1 METMSFSKQRTII
14 IFALCHWCKMM
25 NLILITGIPGS
36 GKTTISQKLSRELGI
51 KRISKDEFKL
61 DYYEKYGF
69 ASNEEKHE
77 LDKLA
82 EEQVYREIVCSAK
95 SGTDLIVDKWYVDT
109 DIIIQQV
116 PKHVMNIIC
125 VQLSVSPQIAAKRYN
140 QRINDGTRHIAL
152 SITNQYPVV
161 TGVTRFE
168 SNKTEEEMLLRIQ
181 STPQIKNSDHYLS
194 ALNDTEDIE
203 FVYATVSNF
212 VRSSIV
218 RE

>member
-1 METMSFSKQRTII
+1 
-14 IFALCHWCKMM
+14 
-25 NLILITGIPGS
+25 
-36 GKTTISQKLSRELGI
+36 
-51 KRISKDEFKL
+51 
-61 DYYEKYGF
+61 
-69 ASNEEKHE
+69 
-77 LDKLA
+77 
-82 EEQVYREIVCSAK
+82 
-95 SGTDLIVDKWYVDT
+95 
-109 DIIIQQV
+109 
-116 PKHVMNIIC
+116 MNIIC

>member
-1 METMSFSKQRTII
+1 
-14 IFALCHWCKMM
+14 M

-82 EEQVYREIVCSAK
+82 EEQVYREIFCSAK

-140 QRINDGTRHIAL
+140 QRINDRTRHIAL

-161 TGVTRFE
+161 TGVTQFE
-168 SNKTEEEMLLRIQ
+168 SNKTKEEMLLRIQ
-181 STPQIKNSDHYLS
+181 NTPQIKNADHYMS
-194 ALNDTEDIE
+194 ALNDTENIE
-203 FVYATVSNF
+203 FVYATISNF

>member
-1 METMSFSKQRTII
+1 
-14 IFALCHWCKMM
+14 MM
-25 NLILITGIPGS
+25 NLILIKGIPGS

-152 SITNQYPVV
+152 SITNQYPAV
-161 TGVTRFE
+161 TGVTQFE

-181 STPQIKNSDHYLS
+181 NTPQIKNADHYMS
-194 ALNDTEDIE
+194 ALNDTENIE
-203 FVYATVSNF
+203 FVYATISNF

>member
-1 METMSFSKQRTII
+1 
-14 IFALCHWCKMM
+14 M

-82 EEQVYREIVCSAK
+82 EEQVYREIFCSAK

-161 TGVTRFE
+161 TGVTQFE

-181 STPQIKNSDHYLS
+181 STPQIKNADHYLTV
-194 ALNDTEDIE
+194 LNDSEELESLCDDVLG
-203 FVYATVSNF
+203 FVKTN
-212 VRSSIV
+212 II
-218 RE
+218 

>member
-1 METMSFSKQRTII
+1 MSFSKQRTIAM
-14 IFALCHWCKMM
+14 FALCHWCKMM

-36 GKTTISQKLSRELGI
+36 GKTTISQKLSQELEI
-51 KRISKDEFKL
+51 KSISKDEFKL

-82 EEQVYREIVCSAK
+82 EEQVYQEIVCRAQ

-161 TGVTRFE
+161 TGVTQFE

-181 STPQIKNSDHYLS
+181 STPQIKNADHYLTV
-194 ALNDTEDIE
+194 LNDSEELESLCDDVLE
-203 FVYATVSNF
+203 FVKTN
-212 VRSSIV
+212 II
-218 RE
+218 

>member
-1 METMSFSKQRTII
+1 
-14 IFALCHWCKMM
+14 MM

-36 GKTTISQKLSRELGI
+36 GKTTVSQKLAQELGI
-51 KRISKDEFKL
+51 KCISKDEFKL

-69 ASNEEKHE
+69 SSSEEKRE

-82 EEQVYREIVCSAK
+82 EDQVYREIVCSAK
-95 SGTDLIVDKWYVDT
+95 SRTDLIVDKWYVDT

-140 QRINDGTRHIAL
+140 ERINDGSRHVAL

-161 TGVTRFE
+161 NGVTQFE
-168 SNKTEEEMLLRIQ
+168 SHKTEEEMLLRVQ
-181 STPQIKNSDHYLS
+181 NTPQIKNADHYLT
-194 ALNDTEDIE
+194 ALNDSEELESLYYDVFG
-203 FVYATVSNF
+203 FVKTKM
-212 VRSSIV
+212 I
-218 RE
+218 

>member
-1 METMSFSKQRTII
+1 
-14 IFALCHWCKMM
+14 M

-36 GKTTISQKLSRELGI
+36 GKTTISQKLSRELRI
-51 KRISKDEFKL
+51 KRISKDGFKL

-82 EEQVYREIVCSAK
+82 EEQVYQEIVYRAQ

-203 FVYATVSNF
+203 FVYDTVSNF

>member
-1 METMSFSKQRTII
+1 
-14 IFALCHWCKMM
+14 MM

-161 TGVTRFE
+161 TGVTQFE

-181 STPQIKNSDHYLS
+181 STPQIKNADHYLTV
-194 ALNDTEDIE
+194 LNDSEELESLCDDVLG
-203 FVYATVSNF
+203 FVKTN
-212 VRSSIV
+212 II
-218 RE
+218 

>member
-1 METMSFSKQRTII
+1 
-14 IFALCHWCKMM
+14 M

-161 TGVTRFE
+161 TGVTQFE

-181 STPQIKNSDHYLS
+181 STPQIKNADHYLTV
-194 ALNDTEDIE
+194 LNDSEELESLCDDVLG
-203 FVYATVSNF
+203 FVKTN
-212 VRSSIV
+212 II
-218 RE
+218 

>member
-1 METMSFSKQRTII
+1 MIAT
-14 IFALCHWCKMM
+14 FALCHWRKMM
-25 NLILITGIPGS
+25 NVILVTGIPGS
-36 GKTTISQKLSRELGI
+36 GKTTISQKLSRELRI
-51 KRISKDEFKL
+51 KRISKDGFKL

-82 EEQVYREIVCSAK
+82 EEQVYREIVCSAQ
-95 SGTDLIVDKWYVDT
+95 SGTDLIVDKWHVDT

-203 FVYATVSNF
+203 FVYDTVSNF

>member
-1 METMSFSKQRTII
+1 MSFSKQRTIAM
-14 IFALCHWCKMM
+14 FALCHWCKMM

-36 GKTTISQKLSRELGI
+36 GKTTISQKLSRELRI

-82 EEQVYREIVCSAK
+82 EEQVYQEIVCRAQ

-161 TGVTRFE
+161 TGVTQFE

-181 STPQIKNSDHYLS
+181 STPQIKNADHYLTV
-194 ALNDTEDIE
+194 LNDSEELESLCDDVLG
-203 FVYATVSNF
+203 FVKTN
-212 VRSSIV
+212 II
-218 RE
+218 

>member
-1 METMSFSKQRTII
+1 
-14 IFALCHWCKMM
+14 MM

-152 SITNQYPVV
+152 SITNQYPAV
-161 TGVTRFE
+161 TGVTQFE
-168 SNKTEEEMLLRIQ
+168 SHKTEEEMLLRVQ
-181 STPQIKNSDHYLS
+181 NTPQIKNADHYLT
-194 ALNDTEDIE
+194 ALNDSEELESLYDDVFG
-203 FVYATVSNF
+203 FVKTKM
-212 VRSSIV
+212 I
-218 RE
+218 

>member
-1 METMSFSKQRTII
+1 
-14 IFALCHWCKMM
+14 M

-109 DIIIQQV
+109 DIIIQEV
-116 PKHVMNIIC
+116 PKHIINIIC
-125 VQLSVSPQIAAKRYN
+125 IQLSVSPQIVAKRYN
-140 QRINDGTRHIAL
+140 ERINDGSRHVAL

-161 TGVTRFE
+161 TSVTQFE
-168 SNKTEEEMLLRIQ
+168 SHKTEEEMLLRVQ
-181 STPQIKNSDHYLS
+181 NTPQIKNADHYLT
-194 ALNDTEDIE
+194 ALNDSEELESLYDDVFG
-203 FVYATVSNF
+203 FVKTKM
-212 VRSSIV
+212 I
-218 RE
+218 

>member
-1 METMSFSKQRTII
+1 
-14 IFALCHWCKMM
+14 M

-36 GKTTISQKLSRELGI
+36 GKTTISQKLSQELGI

-82 EEQVYREIVCSAK
+82 EEQVYREIFCSAK

-161 TGVTRFE
+161 TGVTQFE

-181 STPQIKNSDHYLS
+181 STPQIKNADHYLTV
-194 ALNDTEDIE
+194 LNDSEELESLCDDVLV
-203 FVYATVSNF
+203 FVKTN
-212 VRSSIV
+212 II
-218 RE
+218 

>member
-1 METMSFSKQRTII
+1 
-14 IFALCHWCKMM
+14 M

-36 GKTTISQKLSRELGI
+36 GKTTISQKLSRELRI

-82 EEQVYREIVCSAK
+82 EEQVYQEIVCSAQ

-161 TGVTRFE
+161 TGVTQFE

-181 STPQIKNSDHYLS
+181 STPQIKNADHYLTV
-194 ALNDTEDIE
+194 LNDSEELESLCDDVLG
-203 FVYATVSNF
+203 FVKTN
-212 VRSSIV
+212 II
-218 RE
+218 

>member
-1 METMSFSKQRTII
+1 MIAT
-14 IFALCHWCKMM
+14 FALCHWRKMM

-36 GKTTISQKLSRELGI
+36 GKTTISQKLSRELRI

-82 EEQVYREIVCSAK
+82 EEQVYQEIVCRAQ

-152 SITNQYPVV
+152 SITNQYPAV
-161 TGVTRFE
+161 TGATQFE

-181 STPQIKNSDHYLS
+181 STPQIKNADHYLTV
-194 ALNDTEDIE
+194 LNDSEELESLCDDVLG
-203 FVYATVSNF
+203 FVKTN
-212 VRSSIV
+212 II
-218 RE
+218 